1 MTLLIIAATISA
13 TLIIVALAMTSGT
26 DGAPEST

>member
-13 TLIIVALAMTSGT
+13 TLVVMAFALLRGT
-26 DGAPEST
+26 DSAADET